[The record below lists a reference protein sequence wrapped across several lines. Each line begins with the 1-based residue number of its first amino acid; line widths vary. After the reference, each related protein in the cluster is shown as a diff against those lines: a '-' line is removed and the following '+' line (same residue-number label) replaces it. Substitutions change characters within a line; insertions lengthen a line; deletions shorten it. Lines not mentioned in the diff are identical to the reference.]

1 MKMEYIFF
9 KYFFFSF
16 LIGIFISLLIVILIL
31 GFFTNNFCDKKSMQ
45 AMINLEKKY
54 AETELK
60 SANIRVTTLLSKYQ
74 ANFNESIIF
83 YQKIANDL
91 LVDENSHQLERNFIL
106 SVTFLDVLECSD
118 SFYSGRTAL
127 WILESDS
134 TEWNLGSTNK
144 DAEKQLIAV
153 SHLIPNLDTIYNF
166 STPEASSYFF
176 YFEETDL
183 YVTYPLS
190 KQCKSDIY
198 SLRDYPIY
206 YKNICLDDEEILTA
220 PYKPTIEKYF
230 KNMMKCKT
238 FTFDNNYKSNQ
249 NRTIFFNNVFSD
261 KLSNNELEFVMCTEF
276 DDPITKGKGYLCINS
291 TYNDFIEPLDNIN
304 SKMKGYFFISNI

>member
-91 LVDENSHQLERNFIL
+91 LVDENSHQLEHSFIL
-106 SVTFLDVLECSD
+106 SVAFLDARYCYD
-118 SFYSGRTAL
+118 SFYSERRAL
-127 WILESDS
+127 FIYDRH
-134 TEWNLGSTNK
+134 TTDWNIGSTNK

-153 SHLIPNLDTIYNF
+153 SHLIPNLDTLFYF
-166 STPEASSYFF
+166 SNPEAYTYYF
-176 YFEETDL
+176 YFEETFILKKQDYILHIL
-183 YVTYPLS
+183 YQSSVS
-190 KQCKSDIY
+190 Q
-198 SLRDYPIY
+198 
-206 YKNICLDDEEILTA
+206 
-220 PYKPTIEKYF
+220 
-230 KNMMKCKT
+230 
-238 FTFDNNYKSNQ
+238 
-249 NRTIFFNNVFSD
+249 IF
-261 KLSNNELEFVMCTEF
+261 
-276 DDPITKGKGYLCINS
+276 IR
-291 TYNDFIEPLDNIN
+291 
-304 SKMKGYFFISNI
+304 